1 MQFSAS
7 SARKQDLIP
16 CAKLC
21 SVWAFDADLVK
32 IFFPLQ
38 QFRANQT
45 ASKSTLCQNHIF
57 TKIKALPKSHLCQNQ
72 SFAKI
77 KALPKSK
84 AANPSHECEAA
95 AIANG
100 AERRSLLCCSTLSRT
115 SPPADRSVG
124 VGDGDIW
131 ATNRCQRGDRVNHEL
146 RLAHTRAR
154 RTGHT

>member
-1 MQFSAS
+1 
-7 SARKQDLIP
+7 
-16 CAKLC
+16 
-21 SVWAFDADLVK
+21 LVK

-57 TKIKALPKSHLCQNQ
+57 TKIKALPKSHLYQNQ
-72 SFAKI
+72 SPAKI
-77 KALPKSK
+77 KGM
-84 AANPSHECEAA
+84 ANPSHECEAA

-100 AERRSLLCCSTLSRT
+100 PERRSLLCCSTLSRT

-131 ATNRCQRGDRVNHEL
+131 PTNRCQRGDRVNHEL